1 MGQRQKT
8 PLTHLLIISC
18 PECAQ
23 QGGATLVDLG
33 LGLAEVARVPRIGD
47 LMRMI
52 RVVQQ
57 QMTLFSG
64 SPPKMRSISRRLR
77 ASMPMK

>member
-18 PECAQ
+18 PERAQ
-23 QGGATLVDLG
+23 QGGAALVDLG

-57 QMTLFSG
+57 QMDLIFG
-64 SPPKMRSISRRLR
+64 VAAEDAQHYRGGCVRPCR
-77 ASMPMK
+77 

>member
-18 PECAQ
+18 PERAK
-23 QGGATLVDLG
+23 QGGAALVNLG
-33 LGLAEVARVPRIGD
+33 FRLAEVTRVPRIGD

-57 QMTLFSG
+57 QMDPVSYTHLTLPTSNEV
-64 SPPKMRSISRRLR
+64 
-77 ASMPMK
+77 

>member
-18 PECAQ
+18 PERAQ
-23 QGGATLVDLG
+23 QGGAALVDLG

-57 QMTLFSG
+57 QMDLVFG
-64 SPPKMRSISRRLR
+64 VAAEDAQHIAAGCVRPCR
-77 ASMPMK
+77 